1 MSLTRDDLKRFA
13 EWLNYHFKR
22 DMTVKDAEKLT
33 IPHVMLMFL
42 FAGISAF
49 ALWVTY
55 MVMRFMFFGMGVYH
69 DWQTILANAQ
79 DKAIIIEV
87 SDVTAGF
94 AVILAVLVGLRFA
107 GFVLGATI
115 QGSYEL
121 YEYVKEIREAKEMRR
136 EIVYCDICGV
146 VIGDIQEIRSKGSPK
161 YKSITLQPDR
171 RMKEQE
177 RKHDINRDLC
187 ENCYNKVERRI
198 EELKE
203 ELREAD

>member
-1 MSLTRDDLKRFA
+1 MSLTRDDIRRFIKK
-13 EWLNYHFKR
+13 LDYHFKR

-33 IPHVMLMFL
+33 IPHIMLMFL

-49 ALWVTY
+49 VLWILY
-55 MVMRFMFFGMGVYH
+55 WLMRFMFFGMGVYH

-121 YEYVKEIREAKEMRR
+121 YEYVKEIREAEK
-136 EIVYCDICGV
+136 
-146 VIGDIQEIRSKGSPK
+146 
-161 YKSITLQPDR
+161 
-171 RMKEQE
+171 
-177 RKHDINRDLC
+177 
-187 ENCYNKVERRI
+187 
-198 EELKE
+198 
-203 ELREAD
+203 